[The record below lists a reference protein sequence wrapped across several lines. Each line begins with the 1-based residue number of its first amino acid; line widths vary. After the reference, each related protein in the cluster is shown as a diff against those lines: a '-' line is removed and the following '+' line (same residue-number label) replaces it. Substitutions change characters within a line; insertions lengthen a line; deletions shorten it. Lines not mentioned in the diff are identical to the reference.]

1 MSRPKLLKIRLIYSV
16 EGSQI
21 PLEIDVDPCRTTS
34 LFFDE
39 QAAVDILGAF
49 YDDKGKTITE
59 VADAWAPYLTMAEG
73 IRIVAKAF
81 TTVLLGGVEREA
93 AQRLVASE
101 LLGVET
107 KKPRRGGSA
116 RMDPRADPNGLPM
129 MICKDPTCLPT
140 GYP

>member
-16 EGSQI
+16 EGSQV

-39 QAAVDILGAF
+39 QAAVEILGAF
-49 YDDKGKTITE
+49 YDGTGKTITRDQAIARFGTRAE
-59 VADAWAPYLTMAEG
+59 AWFPKG
-73 IRIVAKAF
+73 KD
-81 TTVLLGGVEREA
+81 
-93 AQRLVASE
+93 E
-101 LLGVET
+101 LPLNKKFLKLAWGLET
-107 KKPRRGGSA
+107 KKPRRGGCA

-140 GYP
+140 CYP

>member
-16 EGSQI
+16 EGSPI

-49 YDDKGKTITE
+49 YDGKGKTITRDQAIARFGTRAE
-59 VADAWAPYLTMAEG
+59 AWFPKG
-73 IRIVAKAF
+73 KD
-81 TTVLLGGVEREA
+81 
-93 AQRLVASE
+93 E
-101 LLGVET
+101 LPLN
-107 KKPRRGGSA
+107 KKFLQLAWGLESKRSIRRGKVKG
-116 RMDPRADPNGLPM
+116 DPRADPDGLPM
-129 MICKDPTCLPT
+129 VICKDPDCMPS

>member
-16 EGSQI
+16 EGSQV

-49 YDDKGKTITE
+49 YDDKGKTITRDQAIARFGTRAE
-59 VADAWAPYLTMAEG
+59 AWFPKGKDELPLNKKFLKLAWGL
-73 IRIVAKAF
+73 
-81 TTVLLGGVEREA
+81 EA
-93 AQRLVASE
+93 
-101 LLGVET
+101 
-107 KKPRRGGSA
+107 KKPRRGGGA

-129 MICKDPTCLPT
+129 IICKDPDCLPS

>member
-16 EGSQI
+16 EGSQT

-49 YDDKGKTITE
+49 YDGKGKTITRDQAIARFGTRAE
-59 VADAWAPYLTMAEG
+59 AWFPKG
-73 IRIVAKAF
+73 KD
-81 TTVLLGGVEREA
+81 
-93 AQRLVASE
+93 E
-101 LLGVET
+101 LPLN
-107 KKPRRGGSA
+107 KKFLQLAWGLESKRSIRRGKVKG
-116 RMDPRADPNGLPM
+116 DPRADPDGLPM
-129 MICKDPTCLPT
+129 VICKDPDCMPS